1 MWLGRVLGVV
11 NEDGRGLVGDR
22 KGFAGG
28 EGTEG
33 GAGEAKRAA
42 VVGMCGGQV
51 VTRIDCL
58 FHEAAALLAPPYSVF
73 VVEL

>member
-1 MWLGRVLGVV
+1 MGVV
-11 NEDGRGLVGDR
+11 KEDGGGLIGDGE
-22 KGFAGG
+22 GFAGG

-42 VVGMCGGQV
+42 VVGMCGGQMV
-51 VTRIDCL
+51 ARIDGL
-58 FHEAAALLAPPYSVF
+58 FHETAALLAPPYSVF